1 MSFIEKRIFNIFIHN
16 KSIAD
21 LINAAFCATLIYCD
35 HIEHGLVHML
45 RSFGHTNPTRCA
57 TRYKQAENHSHRRHC
72 HPVARYKPFS
82 YVLSAM
88 TQYIVLGERGSV
100 SLEPP

>member
-1 MSFIEKRIFNIFIHN
+1 MHN
-16 KSIAD
+16 FLHCVTGD
-21 LINAAFCATLIYCD
+21 HLI
-35 HIEHGLVHML
+35 
-45 RSFGHTNPTRCA
+45 
-57 TRYKQAENHSHRRHC
+57 SHA
-72 HPVARYKPFS
+72 VARHKPFS